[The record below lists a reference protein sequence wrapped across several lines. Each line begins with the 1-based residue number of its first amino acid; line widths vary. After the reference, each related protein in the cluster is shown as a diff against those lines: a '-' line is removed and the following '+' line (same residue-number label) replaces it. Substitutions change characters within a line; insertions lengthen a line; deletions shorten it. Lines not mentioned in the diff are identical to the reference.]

1 MTNKSM
7 EDMPFCKF
15 HMKIFSYAS
24 GSSFVDGY
32 SLGII
37 AIALSVMQ
45 NDFEMSVTMI
55 GLLGMGTLAGM
66 VIGGLVGGY
75 FTDILGRKK
84 MFIID
89 MLLLGVFTTAQFFV
103 ADPMQLVVLRLLIG
117 IALGTDYPIAGSLMS
132 EFAPRKHRGALLG
145 GINTFWF
152 IGYAISYL
160 VGYFMLPLGT
170 ESWRWMLLSGALPI
184 IFLLLAR
191 LNMPESP
198 HWLTKQ
204 GKV

>member
-37 AIALSVMQ
+37 AIALSMQ
-45 NDFEMSVTMI
+45 NDFEMSVTMV

-66 VIGGLVGGY
+66 IIGGLVGGY

-89 MLLLGVFTTAQFFV
+89 MLLLGVL
-103 ADPMQLVVLRLLIG
+103 PLRNFCYRSNAVSSVETVDWYCSRYRLS
-117 IALGTDYPIAGSLMS
+117 YS
-132 EFAPRKHRGALLG
+132 
-145 GINTFWF
+145 WF
-152 IGYAISYL
+152 INERICA
-160 VGYFMLPLGT
+160 
-170 ESWRWMLLSGALPI
+170 
-184 IFLLLAR
+184 
-191 LNMPESP
+191 
-198 HWLTKQ
+198 
-204 GKV
+204 